1 MKNISMLL
9 TVAILRMSFVVQ
21 GQNTP
26 KIGEYA
32 YCYLTVRY
40 DDSLM
45 FSSYKKG
52 DTVKIMLKAPDSL
65 KPDILNAT
73 LLKLGVGDSTTIEQ
87 LVDTMQH
94 KPVQLA
100 HVKKIVYGVRLITI
114 QSEEQHKANEARKES
129 ILNSKKELITKA
141 LQKLKTDSLVIRSRA
156 NAIADSMK
164 TLAKSYTDGKL
175 KDKIKTT
182 PSGLKYIVLKE
193 GVGSNA
199 KSGNVAAMHYYGVLT
214 NGESFDNSYSRGDCF
229 PAQVGVGQVI
239 LGWDEGMQLMKKG
252 MILLL
257 IVPPQLGYGDNEM
270 PGRKGKSGIPAHSE
284 LLFYMEMMNHF
295 DYQ

>member
-1 MKNISMLL
+1 MLL

-45 FSSYKKG
+45 FSSYTKG
-52 DTVKIMLKAPDSL
+52 DTIKTILKAPDQL
-65 KPDILNAT
+65 KPDILNNA
-73 LLKLGVGDSTTIEQ
+73 LLKLGVGDSTTVEQ
-87 LVDTMQH
+87 LVDTVKD
-94 KPVQLA
+94 KPFELA

-114 QSEEQHKANEARKES
+114 QSEEQYKANEEREASRM
-129 ILNSKKELITKA
+129 NANKELITKA
-141 LQKLKTDSLVIRSRA
+141 LQKMEDDSLVIRSRT
-156 NAIADSMK
+156 NAVADSMK

-193 GVGSNA
+193 GVGPNA
-199 KSGNVAAMHYYGVLT
+199 QKGNIAVMHYYGVLT
-214 NGESFDNSYSRGDCF
+214 NGESFDNSYSRGECF
-229 PAQVGVGQVI
+229 PAQVGVGQLI
-239 LGWDEGMQLMKKG
+239 LGWEEGMLLMKKG
-252 MILLL
+252 TILLL
-257 IVPPQLGYGDNEM
+257 IVPSKLGYGEREI
-270 PGRKGKSGIPAHSE
+270 PSHSGKTGIPANSE
-284 LLFYMEMMNHF
+284 LLFYVEMMNHF